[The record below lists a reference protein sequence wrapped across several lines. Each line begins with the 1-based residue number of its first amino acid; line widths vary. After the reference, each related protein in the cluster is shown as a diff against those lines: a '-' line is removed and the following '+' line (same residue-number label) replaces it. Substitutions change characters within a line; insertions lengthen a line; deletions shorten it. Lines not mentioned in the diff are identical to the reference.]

1 MSRTVQRLCKLKRV
15 IEASHNTLTQWS
27 FYVAIVALSY
37 LALVLSWE
45 VLARYLLQKP
55 SGWAPDT
62 AALSFGFAI
71 FLAAPMLS
79 WKGEH
84 ANMNAIILALPA
96 TFAQW
101 LRRFTLLLAAVVC
114 AVAAYFGYLEFFRVY
129 KRGVMMI
136 AITPM
141 PKWWLMLII
150 VYALISM
157 SLHYLRHFIDSFF
170 SSNLKQNIKER

>member
-1 MSRTVQRLCKLKRV
+1 MSRTMQSLCKLKRV
-15 IEASHNTLTQWS
+15 VEFFHNTLTQWS
-27 FYVAIVALSY
+27 FYLAMVALSY
-37 LALVLSWE
+37 LTLVLSWE

-84 ANMNAIILALPA
+84 ASMKAIVLALPA
-96 TFAQW
+96 KYAHW
-101 LRRFTLLLAAVVC
+101 LRRFTLLLAVLVC
-114 AVAAYFGYLEFFRVY
+114 AVAAYFGYLEFLRVY

-141 PKWWLMLII
+141 PKWWLMLVI
-150 VYALISM
+150 VYALFSM
-157 SLHYLRHFIDSFF
+157 GLHYLRHFIDSFF
-170 SSNLKQNIKER
+170 DCEVKQNIKER